1 MIKLL
6 KSRLFLLT
14 LIIVAVI
21 LALFTA
27 IFLQHEAKNTSY
39 IKNPVTNDSLVFF
52 KSDIFDISFY
62 YPTNFF
68 VFEDGNTINVSPFKK
83 DNGGFQKSS
92 TGIASNLTITLR
104 KNEPFLN
111 NVILTQNY
119 DSREFSEEKTTYK
132 GLETF
137 TQSYRGEYADEMNY
151 IRLVNYKNISPGKS
165 DLLYIHYTEVN
176 KDAYE
181 KILDSVTFGSN

>member
-1 MIKLL
+1 MI
-6 KSRLFLLT
+6 
-14 LIIVAVI
+14 V
-21 LALFTA
+21 
-27 IFLQHEAKNTSY
+27 SY
-39 IKNPVTNDSLVFF
+39 FF

-83 DNGGFQKSS
+83 DNGGFQESS

-176 KDAYE
+176 KAAY
-181 KILDSVTFGSN
+181 SNVANAGGLPQTNCGGYPAFPEYFINPMSLKYEYNYN

>member
-1 MIKLL
+1 M
-6 KSRLFLLT
+6 
-14 LIIVAVI
+14 
-21 LALFTA
+21 
-27 IFLQHEAKNTSY
+27 
-39 IKNPVTNDSLVFF
+39 
-52 KSDIFDISFY
+52 
-62 YPTNFF
+62 
-68 VFEDGNTINVSPFKK
+68 
-83 DNGGFQKSS
+83 
-92 TGIASNLTITLR
+92 
-104 KNEPFLN
+104 N